1 MASWWLAFHR
11 RLQFGKK
18 IFAEN
23 VSRWKT
29 LTICLPESWLMS
41 LTFKDPKYLSTLSS
55 NIKSFCTKENH
66 VKCTFAAF
74 WSRIETTRAGFWQSV
89 GWTKCRQC
97 CPAVCW
103 KSRKVCEGL
112 GPIQSREKNVQSV
125 SEYNEPY
132 AARFETVNLSQK
144 SKPYTTG
151 TLLERVAIDF
161 SRLPTNFRSQIV
173 LGIHETVHT
182 KRTL

>member
-11 RLQFGKK
+11 RLQFGKQF
-18 IFAEN
+18 FAEN

-103 KSRKVCEGL
+103 KSRKVCEGFNKL
-112 GPIQSREKNVQSV
+112 WAVSRRWPVVDWQ
-125 SEYNEPY
+125 
-132 AARFETVNLSQK
+132 RRETFAWADWS
-144 SKPYTTG
+144 SDTG
-151 TLLERVAIDF
+151 WQDTATLW
-161 SRLPTNFRSQIV
+161 TN
-173 LGIHETVHT
+173 
-182 KRTL
+182 